1 LRSFHMLA
9 VFVPSLA
16 THDCSI
22 YTNVLHAR
30 VGLPLSSSLK
40 PSFTFYGCLTNLHI

>member
-1 LRSFHMLA
+1 MLA

-22 YTNVLHAR
+22 YINA
-30 VGLPLSSSLK
+30 
-40 PSFTFYGCLTNLHI
+40 

>member
-22 YTNVLHAR
+22 YINA
-30 VGLPLSSSLK
+30 
-40 PSFTFYGCLTNLHI
+40 